1 MGAFLSTD
9 FIMTASLVYY
19 SELMLHYKQTH
30 ATVIAAATSAREER
44 VKPDTDYV
52 TNLICF

>member
-1 MGAFLSTD
+1 MGAFLSTV
-9 FIMTASLVYY
+9 IMTASLVYY
-19 SELMLHYKQTH
+19 SELTLHSKQKY
-30 ATVIAAATSAREER
+30 ATVRAAATSAREER